1 MREIESSLI
10 SRLEWVT
17 RFIGM
22 MMTLCDFPRL
32 DIKSSFTLGPAYSE
46 FGYYAHLVT
55 MSRFFPCEGI
65 SVIDSNVKE
74 VQL

>member
-1 MREIESSLI
+1 M
-10 SRLEWVT
+10 SRLERVT
-17 RFIGM
+17 RFIGI
-22 MMTLCDFPRL
+22 MTLCDFPWF

-46 FGYYAHLVT
+46 FGYYAVT